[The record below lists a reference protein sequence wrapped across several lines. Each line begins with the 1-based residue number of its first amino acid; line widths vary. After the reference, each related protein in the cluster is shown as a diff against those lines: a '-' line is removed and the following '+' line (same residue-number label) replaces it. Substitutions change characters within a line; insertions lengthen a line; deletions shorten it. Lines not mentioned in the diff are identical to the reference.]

1 MAFQQLMFRERANGG
16 RRLTA
21 AATLAVLLQAS
32 GAVAEQSPANVTVH
46 DEKGVYT
53 VVARFL
59 VDQPPSVVLTVLTNY
74 EQIPR
79 FMPDVRTSTVR
90 ERGSGWAVVE
100 QEAVSAFMMFSK
112 RVHLVLEIEEQP
124 DALIFRDRCARSFVR
139 YDGAW
144 RVSRHDG
151 RTAITYELTA
161 EPSFDVPGWMLKRL
175 LRRDSAQMIER
186 LRQEIAARA
195 TPSIGLV
202 PSRAPFRHVDTAGD
216 ARVMRDSGPMVT
228 SAEPE
233 RILSAPS
240 ATGRCSPRTL
250 PVCGRDTVRP
260 SPVSPPRSR

>member
-1 MAFQQLMFRERANGG
+1 MTSKQLRFRESANGG

-32 GAVAEQSPANVTVH
+32 GAVAEQSPANLTVH

-79 FMPDVRTSTVR
+79 FMPDVRTSVVR
-90 ERGSGWAVVE
+90 ERGTGWAVVE

-144 RVSRHDG
+144 RVSHHDG

-186 LRQEIAARA
+186 LRQEIAAR
-195 TPSIGLV
+195 
-202 PSRAPFRHVDTAGD
+202 GD

-260 SPVSPPRSR
+260 YHKIFATSCPTRPSSALVIRPKLAELTT